1 MEAYEDSFKEFV
13 ILKGYARQTGIA
25 ITVLRRFKDKNF
37 RGHLMTLHGNGSPLS
52 EIIEYIDAFYG
63 ITITPQQLRKILQ
76 KAGGDAWKTAV
87 ADYTQYRVVRAQEK
101 ALLALGN

>member
-37 RGHLMTLHGNGSPLS
+37 RGHLMTLHSNGSPLS
-52 EIIEYIDAFYG
+52 EITEYIDSYYG
-63 ITITPQQLRKILQ
+63 VTITPQQLRKIL
-76 KAGGDAWKTAV
+76 KKTGGEAWETAV
-87 ADYTQYRVVRAQEK
+87 ADYSQYRAVKAQEK
-101 ALLALGN
+101 ALSALGN